1 MIGKAGN
8 RRTVTTTPTFSV
20 RIKRDQ
26 LNSWQP
32 CRDSNW
38 LPPKQATWSGG
49 SRVFVT
55 SGSFRIFVPFHV
67 TLQLGY
73 STEIYNQSKPF

>member
-8 RRTVTTTPTFSV
+8 RRTLTATPTFSV

-26 LNSWQP
+26 QNSWQP

-38 LPPKQATWSGG
+38 LPPKQVTWRGD
-49 SRVFVT
+49 SRLFVT
-55 SGSFRIFVPFHV
+55 SGTFRIFVPFHG

-73 STEIYNQSKPF
+73 GTKMYINL